1 MNRTSEKNYL
11 NKNVYKTSR
20 ASINTNY
27 HNYMSNSTK
36 GKISIGEKSLRGFR
50 SGIYST
56 FTSTAASLFR

>member
-1 MNRTSEKNYL
+1 MNRTSQKNYL
-11 NKNVYKTSR
+11 NKTIYKSSR

-27 HNYMSNSTK
+27 HAYMSNGTK
-36 GKISIGEKSLRGFR
+36 GKISIVEKSLRGFR